1 MTTTEEAATDAQP
14 NTSTENNCTND
25 IPHNGGN
32 DNRDNQSQPTTSN
45 SADANP
51 NVKKIYAV
59 SVRWE
64 REQERLRQEL
74 DAATDP
80 VTNKRPCLT
89 FTIEDFHKYFCCCAR
104 RVGSFFFLLERK
116 DGSPIIAAGPCWP
129 FCTLVTVPLI
139 LVLSTLVMVFIVFNK
154 NSGMPWWFALIYCPI
169 LAFVLIALFC
179 VSCRDPGLMERV
191 ADEETAEQGWFWN
204 EQVGSYRPA
213 GAMYCRE
220 GKALIMDFDH
230 VCPWT
235 GTAIGRNNML
245 QFRLFVFSVNVL
257 CYLSV
262 GLVIW
267 FVFFV
272 NFINK

>member
-220 GKALIMDFDH
+220 GK
-230 VCPWT
+230 V
-235 GTAIGRNNML
+235 
-245 QFRLFVFSVNVL
+245 S
-257 CYLSV
+257 
-262 GLVIW
+262 IW
-267 FVFFV
+267 GIRYCTFGCMMCC
-272 NFINK
+272 